1 MKLHI
6 SDFYLLNT
14 NLRKMHEDEKQ
25 GILDVRVLMNDNT
38 EIDIEIQLA
47 ELKVWAERALF
58 YLSKMYTNQITPGQ
72 DYTIFKKCIS
82 ISILNFV
89 LFPKELE
96 FYSCFHIMEDTRHT
110 IYTDKMEFH
119 VIELPKLPERLKED
133 NSDILLWAKF
143 INAERKEEFDMLATK
158 NSYIDHAYQ
167 QLQIISQDREKRLEY
182 EAREKAIA
190 IAKKFLLMGVSID
203 IIVSGTGL
211 LKEEVGELQN
221 KK

>member
-25 GILDVRVLMNDNT
+25 GILDVRVLMNDNM